1 MASIMNDEKEYLSQ
15 EKYDELKKEL
25 EFLRSTGRKKVLVDL
40 EYAKSLGDLSEN
52 AEYHEARSKQ
62 AELEDRV
69 AALEALLKSASIVA
83 HKNTDIASMGST
95 IVLRK
100 EGEKETR
107 NIEIVGTEEADVEK
121 GKLSNKSP
129 LGQAIMGK
137 KKGDTISFKSPN
149 GETVSYSVID
159 VH

>member
-1 MASIMNDEKEYLSQ
+1 MNDEKEYLSQ
-15 EKYDELKKEL
+15 EKYDELKNEL
-25 EFLRSTGRKKVLVDL
+25 EYLRSTGRKKVLTDL

-69 AALEALLKSASIVA
+69 ALLETLLKSASIVS
-83 HKNTDIASMGST
+83 HKNTDIVSMGSI
-95 IVLRK
+95 IVVK
-100 EGEKETR
+100 KKGEKENTQL
-107 NIEIVGTEEADVEK
+107 EIVGTEEADIEK

-129 LGQAIMGK
+129 LGVVLMGK
-137 KKGDTISFKSPN
+137 RKGDVVSYKKPN
-149 GETVSYSVID
+149 GEETAYTVMD

>member
-1 MASIMNDEKEYLSQ
+1 MNDEKEYLSQ
-15 EKYDELKKEL
+15 EKYDELKSEL
-25 EFLRSTGRKKVLVDL
+25 EYLRSTGRKKVLTDL

-69 AALEALLKSASIVA
+69 AILETLLKSASIVS
-83 HKNTDIASMGST
+83 HKDTDIVSMGSM
-95 IVLRK
+95 VVVRK
-100 EGEKETR
+100 KDDKEDTKL
-107 NIEIVGTEEADVEK
+107 EIVGTEEADLGK

-137 KKGDTISFKSPN
+137 RKGDTATLKKPN
-149 GETVSYSVID
+149 GDEVFYTVVSVK
-159 VH
+159 

>member
-1 MASIMNDEKEYLSQ
+1 MNDDKEYLSQ

-25 EFLRSTGRKKVLVDL
+25 EYIRSDGRRKVLADL

-69 AALEALLKSASIVA
+69 AVLETLLKSAVIVSHKDTDTVSI
-83 HKNTDIASMGST
+83 GST
-95 IVLRK
+95 VKMKKTGGSDLAF
-100 EGEKETR
+100 
-107 NIEIVGTEEADVEK
+107 EIVGTEEADMSK

-129 LGQAIMGK
+129 IGQAIIGK
-137 KKGDTISFKSPN
+137 KKGDKVTVKTPG
-149 GETVSYSVID
+149 GEVSYTILEVK
-159 VH
+159 

>member
-1 MASIMNDEKEYLSQ
+1 MNDEKEYLSQ

-25 EFLRSTGRKKVLVDL
+25 EYLRSTGRKKVLVDL

-69 AALEALLKSASIVA
+69 AVLEALLKSASIVA
-83 HKNTDIASMGST
+83 HKNTDIASMGSI

-107 NIEIVGTEEADVEK
+107 TIEIVGTEEADVEK

-129 LGQAIMGK
+129 LGSAVMGK
-137 KKGDTISFKSPN
+137 KKGDVISFKSPS
-149 GETVSYSVID
+149 GESFSYTVVD

>member
-1 MASIMNDEKEYLSQ
+1 MNDEKEYLSQ
-15 EKYDELKKEL
+15 EKYDELKTEL
-25 EFLRSTGRKKVLVDL
+25 EYLRSTGRKKVLTDL

-69 AALEALLKSASIVA
+69 AMLETLLKSAVIVS
-83 HKNTDIASMGST
+83 HKDTDIVSMGST
-95 IVLRK
+95 VVIRK
-100 EGEKETR
+100 KDDKE
-107 NIEIVGTEEADVEK
+107 NLKLEIVGTEEADLSK

-137 KKGDTISFKSPN
+137 RKGDTAVYKKPN
-149 GETVSYSVID
+149 GEESNYTIVE

>member
-1 MASIMNDEKEYLSQ
+1 MNDEKEYLSQ
-15 EKYDELKKEL
+15 EKYDELKNEL
-25 EFLRSTGRKKVLVDL
+25 EYLRSVGRKKVLTDL

-69 AALEALLKSASIVA
+69 AVLEALLKSASIVS
-83 HKNTDIASMGST
+83 HKDTDIVSMGSLVV
-95 IVLRK
+95 IRK
-100 EGEKETR
+100 KDEKD
-107 NIEIVGTEEADVEK
+107 NQQIEIVGTEEADLGK

-137 KKGDTISFKSPN
+137 RKGDTAVYKKPN
-149 GETVSYSVID
+149 GEEAMYTIMD
-159 VH
+159 VR

>member
-1 MASIMNDEKEYLSQ
+1 MNDEKEYLSQ

>member
-1 MASIMNDEKEYLSQ
+1 MNDDKEYLSQ

-25 EFLRSTGRKKVLVDL
+25 EYLRSTGRKKVLVDL

-69 AALEALLKSASIVA
+69 AVLETLLKSASIVA
-83 HKNTDIASMGST
+83 HKDSDIVSMGST
-95 IVLRK
+95 VVLQKKGDK
-100 EGEKETR
+100 EQR
-107 NIEIVGTEEADVEK
+107 SIEIVGTEEADVEK

-129 LGQAIMGK
+129 LGQAVMGK
-137 KKGDTISFKSPN
+137 RKGDLVSFKAPNGDTISY
-149 GETVSYSVID
+149 TIID
-159 VH
+159 VR